1 MYEYNAIVE
10 RVVDGDT
17 VDLRIDLGFSVWI
30 SERCRLIGIDTPE
43 PRTRDKREKKFGKM
57 ASARVKELLLKGKT
71 YTIKTEF
78 DSQGKFGRTM
88 VDFRLPDGKMLC
100 KLLVSERHAVPY
112 HGENKEAIRELHE
125 KNWAKLEAQA
135 GKTG

>member
-1 MYEYNAIVE
+1 
-10 RVVDGDT
+10 
-17 VDLRIDLGFSVWI
+17 
-30 SERCRLIGIDTPE
+30 
-43 PRTRDKREKKFGKM
+43 M

-88 VDFRLPDGKMLC
+88 VDFRLPDDKMLC